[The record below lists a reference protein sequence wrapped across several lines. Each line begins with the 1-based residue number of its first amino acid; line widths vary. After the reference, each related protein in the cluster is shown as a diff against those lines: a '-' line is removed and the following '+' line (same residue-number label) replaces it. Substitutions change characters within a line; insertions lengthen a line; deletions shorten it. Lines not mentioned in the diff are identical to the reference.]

1 MRILEVENRFFG
13 GNTGV
18 AGLMVGED
26 IMRELADDRGP
37 AGAYVIPDVALS
49 GDTFIDDVALGVV
62 TSSARAPV
70 VVAPATAA
78 GLVGAAR

>member
-1 MRILEVENRFFG
+1 MRIMDVENRFFG

-26 IMRELADDRGP
+26 IIRHLQADNEP

-49 GDTFIDDVALGVV
+49 GDTFIDDTPL
-62 TSSARAPV
+62 SAIIDAASAPV
-70 VVAPATAA
+70 VVAPTTAA
-78 GLVGAAR
+78 GLLGAAR